1 MRALDGAAAALLGA
15 FGLVTLFVFI
25 PGTID
30 DPGMDDLAPAFMP
43 QVIAILLTGLAALL
57 ALRSLLRRPA
67 TGNSA
72 EGEAAEREAAEREP
86 PLTGRHAGFV
96 LLVAAWLAAVFATVA
111 LAGYLAGGAAAILG
125 AMLLMRI
132 RRPLTVAAVACAA
145 PLVLWAVFWQI
156 LTIPLP

>member
-15 FGLVTLFVFI
+15 FGLVTLLVFI

-43 QVIAILLTGLAALL
+43 QAIAILLTGLAALL
-57 ALRSLLRRPA
+57 ALRSLMRRPA
-67 TGNSA
+67 AGDSV
-72 EGEAAEREAAEREP
+72 GGEP
-86 PLTGRHAGFV
+86 PLTRRHGGFV
-96 LLVAAWLAAVFATVA
+96 LLVAVWLAAVFATVA
-111 LAGYLAGGAAAILG
+111 LAGYLAGGAAAVVG

-132 RRPLTVAAVACAA
+132 RRPLTIVAVACAA

>member
-1 MRALDGAAAALLGA
+1 MRALDGAAGALLAA
-15 FGLVTLFVFI
+15 FGLATLFLFI
-25 PGTID
+25 PATVE

-67 TGNSA
+67 GDPT
-72 EGEAAEREAAEREP
+72 EGEPA
-86 PLTGRHAGFV
+86 LTRRHAGFV
-96 LLVAAWLAAVFATVA
+96 LLVAAWLAAVIAIVA
-111 LAGYLAGGAAAILG
+111 WAGYLVGGAAAVVG

-145 PLVLWAVFWQI
+145 PLVLWAVFWQL

>member
-15 FGLVTLFVFI
+15 FGLVTLLVFI

-43 QVIAILLTGLAALL
+43 QIIAILLTGLAALL
-57 ALRSLLRRPA
+57 ALRSLVRRPA
-67 TGNSA
+67 A
-72 EGEAAEREAAEREP
+72 GEAP
-86 PLTGRHAGFV
+86 PLTPRHGSFV
-96 LLVAAWLAAVFATVA
+96 LLVAVWLAAVFGTVA
-111 LAGYLAGGAAAILG
+111 LAGYLAGGAIAVVG

-132 RRPLTVAAVACAA
+132 RRPVTIVAVACAA

>member
-1 MRALDGAAAALLGA
+1 MRALDGGAAALLGA

-43 QVIAILLTGLAALL
+43 QAIAILLTGLAALL
-57 ALRSLLRRPA
+57 ALRSLMRRPA
-67 TGNSA
+67 A
-72 EGEAAEREAAEREP
+72 DEEP
-86 PLTGRHAGFV
+86 PLTPRHGGFV
-96 LLVAAWLAAVFATVA
+96 LFVAIWLAPVFATVV
-111 LAGYLAGGAAAILG
+111 LAGYLAGGAIAVVS

-132 RRPLTVAAVACAA
+132 RRPLTIVAVACAA

>member
-1 MRALDGAAAALLGA
+1 MRALDAVAAASLGA

-43 QVIAILLTGLAALL
+43 QVIAILLAGLATLL

-67 TGNSA
+67 AGDPADGESA
-72 EGEAAEREAAEREP
+72 HGEA
-86 PLTGRHAGFV
+86 PLTRRHAGFV
-96 LLVAAWLAAVFATVA
+96 LLVAAWLAAVFAIVA
-111 LAGYLAGGAAAILG
+111 WVDYLPGGAAAVVG

-132 RRPLTVAAVACAA
+132 RRPLLIAAVACAA

>member
-1 MRALDGAAAALLGA
+1 MRALDGAAAALVAA
-15 FGLVTLFVFI
+15 FGLATLFVFI

-43 QVIAILLTGLAALL
+43 QVVAILLTGLAALL

-67 TGNSA
+67 AGDPA
-72 EGEAAEREAAEREP
+72 EGKAPEGEAPEGEP
-86 PLTGRHAGFV
+86 PLTRRHAGFV
-96 LLVAAWLAAVFATVA
+96 LLAALWLAAVFAAVA
-111 LAGYLAGGAAAILG
+111 LAGYLAGGAVAVVG

-132 RRPLTVAAVACAA
+132 RRPLTIVATAVAA
-145 PLVLWAVFWQI
+145 PLVLWAVFWQL